1 MINEKFW
8 LAIAFLSFVT
18 LIIKYVGPVITK
30 LLDNKS
36 KQIAEEILAAKE
48 MKEKAARL
56 LEKAEKYY
64 QESTIYAEKLIKD
77 AESEAQKFAVESRQT
92 LEAEVAKKTTAALA
106 RVKLEEE
113 SAIREIKVKIVASA
127 MQNLTAN
134 LDQAIDKTKHDQLV
148 SRSIQD
154 LEKII
159 H

>member
-18 LIIKYVGPVITK
+18 LIIKYVGPIITK
-30 LLDNKS
+30 ALDNKS

-48 MKEKAARL
+48 MKEKAAKL

-64 QESTIYAEKLIKD
+64 QESTTYADQLIKD
-77 AESEAQKFAVESRQT
+77 AEIEAQKFAVESKQL
-92 LEAEVAKKTTAALA
+92 LETEVAKKTAAALD

-113 SAIREIKVKIVASA
+113 SAIREIKTRIVASA

-134 LDQAIDKTKHDQLV
+134 LDKTVDKNKHDQLV